1 MDPKIPA
8 VFNWSGGKDSALALY
23 RILQEGVYEVVSLL
37 TTVSRDTRRSPM
49 HGIPIWLLRRQAGSI
64 GLPLEVVELPANGS
78 MEEYE
83 AAMSEAVDRFK
94 ELGVRH
100 FIFGDI
106 CLEDVRAYRERRL
119 APCGITVVE
128 PLWGR
133 DTKAVAEEFFASGL
147 RTVVVTT
154 NAALL
159 DERFVGREY
168 DRAFVAEL
176 PEEVDPC
183 GENGEFHTVCYAGGM
198 FRIPVEFSLGKPMRR
213 TYSAELED
221 GTVQK
226 HAYCSA
232 NLILPENS

>member
-1 MDPKIPA
+1 M
-8 VFNWSGGKDSALALY
+8 
-23 RILQEGVYEVVSLL
+23 
-37 TTVSRDTRRSPM
+37 
-49 HGIPIWLLRRQAGSI
+49 
-64 GLPLEVVELPANGS
+64 
-78 MEEYE
+78 
-83 AAMSEAVDRFK
+83 
-94 ELGVRH
+94 
-100 FIFGDI
+100 
-106 CLEDVRAYRERRL
+106 
-119 APCGITVVE
+119 
-128 PLWGR
+128 
-133 DTKAVAEEFFASGL
+133 
-147 RTVVVTT
+147 TT

-213 TYSAELED
+213 TYSAKLED

>member
-1 MDPKIPA
+1 MEPKIPA

-23 RILQEGVYEVVSLL
+23 RVLQEGVYEVVSLL
-37 TTVSRDTRRSPM
+37 TTVCRDTRRSPM
-49 HGIPIWLLRRQAGSI
+49 HGIPIWLLRSQAGSI

-119 APCGITVVE
+119 VPCGITVVE

-133 DTKAVAEEFFASGL
+133 DTKAVAEEFSL
-147 RTVVVTT
+147 R
-154 NAALL
+154 
-159 DERFVGREY
+159 G
-168 DRAFVAEL
+168 
-176 PEEVDPC
+176 C
-183 GENGEFHTVCYAGGM
+183 G
-198 FRIPVEFSLGKPMRR
+198 PS
-213 TYSAELED
+213 S
-221 GTVQK
+221 
-226 HAYCSA
+226 
-232 NLILPENS
+232 